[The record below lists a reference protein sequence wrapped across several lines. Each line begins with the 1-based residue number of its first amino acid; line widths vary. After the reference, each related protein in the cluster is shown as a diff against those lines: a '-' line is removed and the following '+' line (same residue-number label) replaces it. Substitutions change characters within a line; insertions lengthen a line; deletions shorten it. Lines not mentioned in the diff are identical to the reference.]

1 MIGPPRLP
9 REIRSI
15 LPHSIAR
22 NAFGLG
28 CGMKRLTTSELT
40 RRLAPRLREHFHGR
54 GVIDLRVFP
63 NKPETLFVY
72 VHLFCELGDLVDLE
86 VLHALAAELEVEVE
100 RGCCYGHTVWIEV
113 PAASPECV
121 ILPFPKAN
129 RRVAQL
135 RTGQL

>member
-1 MIGPPRLP
+1 M
-9 REIRSI
+9 
-15 LPHSIAR
+15 AR
-22 NAFGLG
+22 NGFGWEYR
-28 CGMKRLTTSELT
+28 MKRLTTSELT

-72 VHLFCELGDLVDLE
+72 VHLFCELGDVVDLE
-86 VLHALAAELEVEVE
+86 VLHALAAEMEVEVE

-113 PAASPECV
+113 PAASAECV
-121 ILPFPKAN
+121 ILPFPRAN